1 MNAMPSNSQVSDAFG
16 FRHVFVPASK
26 GHDQTPPLLFLHG
39 TGGDERDLLPLAGEI
54 APGAAILSLR
64 GNVSE
69 NDMPRFFRRLA
80 EGVFDEAD
88 LRAQTQALAAFIDQA
103 CAAYALS
110 RPVAVGFSNGANIAA
125 SLLWLAP
132 ENLAGA
138 ALWRVM
144 RPLPQAP
151 GTPLSGKPVLILA
164 GASDPLIPAARSQ
177 ELALALGEA
186 GAAVSLEIL
195 PAGHGLTPADLA
207 ITARFLAGS
216 GKAGASEAGA
226 G

>member
-1 MNAMPSNSQVSDAFG
+1 MPSNSQVSDAFG